1 MVDYKADV
9 REDGKMSG
17 KQIQKLSLE
26 CLGFF
31 CFGLI

>member
-1 MVDYKADV
+1 MMVDYKAEV

-26 CLGFF
+26 C
-31 CFGLI
+31 FGLV